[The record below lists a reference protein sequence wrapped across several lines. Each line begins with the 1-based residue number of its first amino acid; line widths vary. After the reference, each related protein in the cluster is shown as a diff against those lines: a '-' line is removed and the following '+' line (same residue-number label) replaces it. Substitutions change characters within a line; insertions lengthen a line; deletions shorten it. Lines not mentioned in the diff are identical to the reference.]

1 MSAMTAMTSMTSIS
15 GFLPVLKPPGMTAH
29 DVVAFLRRRLGVRRI
44 GHAGTLDPLAAGVLP
59 VAVGPATRLIR
70 FLRHDKEYRGEI
82 LFGKTT
88 NTLDLAGETI
98 LDQPFPV
105 EEDALRAVLPR
116 FQGPITQRA
125 PMVSAV
131 QVGGKR
137 LYSLA
142 RQGIEIERPIRNV
155 EIYDLELLRFSPG
168 ESSLYPRALLRIH
181 CAGGTYIRSLAEDLG
196 EALGGPAVLAFLLR
210 TQACGLPIEGALTLD
225 EVDPSR
231 LLSPERVLAHL
242 ERYELD
248 EDSARRFL
256 HGQLLPNPGLSGDIR
271 MVYDEHLLGIASAG
285 DVLKPQVVFSED
297 A

>member
-1 MSAMTAMTSMTSIS
+1 MTSVS
-15 GFLPVLKPPGMTAH
+15 GFLSVLKPPGMTAH
-29 DVVAFLRRRLGVRRI
+29 DVVAVLRRRLGVRRI

-59 VAVGPATRLIR
+59 VAVGSATRLIR

-105 EEDALRAVLPR
+105 EEEALRALLPR
-116 FQGPITQRA
+116 FQGPIQQRA

-142 RQGIEIERPIRNV
+142 RQGIEIERPIREV
-155 EIYDLELLRFSPG
+155 EIYDLELLRFLPG
-168 ESSLYPRALLRIH
+168 EYSRALLRIH

-210 TQACGLPIEGALTLD
+210 TQACGLPIEESLTLD
-225 EVDPSR
+225 EVEPSR
-231 LLSPERVLAHL
+231 LLPPGQVLAHL
-242 ERYELD
+242 ECLELD
-248 EDSARRFL
+248 EDGARRFL
-256 HGQLLPNPGLSGDIR
+256 HGQMLPNPGLSGDIR
-271 MVYDEHLLGIASAG
+271 MVHGETLLGIASAG
-285 DVLKPQVVFSED
+285 DVLRPQVVFSED